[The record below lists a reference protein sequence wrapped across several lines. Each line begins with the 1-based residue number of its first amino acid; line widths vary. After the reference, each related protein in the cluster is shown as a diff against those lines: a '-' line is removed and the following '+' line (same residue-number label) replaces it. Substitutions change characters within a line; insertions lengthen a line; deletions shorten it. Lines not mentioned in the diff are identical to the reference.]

1 MGDISLRGQ
10 GRALLKKGGRAK
22 VQRQKFKDG
31 SYPLMD
37 EVSEP
42 KIERMPYYEDENYEP
57 KMERMPYY
65 EDKDYEPKPAKKKK
79 K

>member
-1 MGDISLRGQ
+1 M
-10 GRALLKKGGRAK
+10 
-22 VQRQKFKDG
+22 
-31 SYPLMD
+31 
-37 EVSEP
+37 
-42 KIERMPYYEDENYEP
+42 ERMPYYEDENYEP

>member
-1 MGDISLRGQ
+1 MAGLGKQTRGS
-10 GRALLKKGGRAK
+10 GLAK

-37 EVSEP
+37 EVSKP
-42 KIERMPYYEDENYEP
+42 KMERMPYYEDENYEP

>member
-1 MGDISLRGQ
+1 MSGFGVQ
-10 GRALLKKGGRAK
+10 KKGTSPLLGKRK
-22 VQRQKFKDG
+22 KFSEG
-31 SYPLMD
+31 GYPLMD
-37 EVSEP
+37 EVP
-42 KIERMPYYEDENYEP
+42 EP

>member
-1 MGDISLRGQ
+1 MAGLGKQTRGS
-10 GRALLKKGGRAK
+10 GLAK

-31 SYPLMD
+31 SYPLMN

-42 KIERMPYYEDENYEP
+42 KMERMPYYEDENYEP
-57 KMERMPYY
+57 K
-65 EDKDYEPKPAKKKK
+65 PAKKKK

>member
-1 MGDISLRGQ
+1 MAGLGKQTRGS
-10 GRALLKKGGRAK
+10 GLAK

-42 KIERMPYYEDENYEP
+42 KMERMPYYEDENYEP
-57 KMERMPYY
+57 KMERMPYACMD
-65 EDKDYEPKPAKKKK
+65 ESKDGASH
-79 K
+79 

>member
-1 MGDISLRGQ
+1 MSGFGIQKRGTSPI
-10 GRALLKKGGRAK
+10 LAK
-22 VQRQKFKDG
+22 RKKFKDG
-31 SYPLMD
+31 SYPLMN

-57 KMERMPYY
+57 KIERMPYY
-65 EDKDYEPKPAKKKK
+65 EDENYEPKPAKKKK

>member
-1 MGDISLRGQ
+1 MTGFGIQ
-10 GRALLKKGGRAK
+10 KKGTSPILAK
-22 VQRQKFKDG
+22 RKKFKDG
-31 SYPLMD
+31 SYPLMN
-37 EVSEP
+37 EVPEP
-42 KIERMPYYEDENYEP
+42 KMERMPYYEDENYEP